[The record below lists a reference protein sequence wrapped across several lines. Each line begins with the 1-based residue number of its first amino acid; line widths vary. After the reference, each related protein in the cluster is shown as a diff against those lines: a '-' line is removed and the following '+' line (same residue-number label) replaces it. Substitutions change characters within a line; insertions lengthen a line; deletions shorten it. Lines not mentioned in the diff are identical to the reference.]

1 MADTWTPLFIAVESQ
16 NIAQVHQL
24 LQAGVNVQELGAN
37 PNWTPIRMAVFREH
51 SGIVDLLARFGA
63 DLKEL
68 IEGNAT
74 LLHLNTY
81 EWMGMGGADLQ
92 PERERRL
99 TDVARQLIHHGVD
112 VSARENRGFTAL
124 QMAARNCHVEMVR
137 LMLTYQHVDPE
148 ARATDGLGT
157 QTDGQ
162 TAEEMVTHLLAAKL
176 ALATPENIALG
187 INIMGDI
194 DASREILAMLRA
206 EPVRRQERRAA
217 FAMALIPR
225 LGVASPVKA
234 LDPELVRMV
243 LETP

>member
-16 NIAQVHQL
+16 NVEQALLL
-24 LQAGVNVQELGAN
+24 LQAGVNVGELGAN
-37 PNWTPIRMAVFREH
+37 PNWTPLRMAVFREH
-51 SGIVDLLARFGA
+51 SGLVHLLVLFGA
-63 DLKEL
+63 DPTEL

>member
-1 MADTWTPLFIAVESQ
+1 MAGSRTPLMIAVASQ
-16 NIAQVHQL
+16 NVEQALLL
-24 LQAGVNVQELGAN
+24 LQAGVNVGELGAN
-37 PNWTPIRMAVFREH
+37 PNWTPLRMAVFRENA
-51 SGIVDLLARFGA
+51 GMVALLVRFGA
-63 DLKEL
+63 DPTEL

-81 EWMGMGGADLQ
+81 RWMGMGGADLQ

-157 QTDGQ
+157 QTDGR